1 MIVESNEEG
10 KKIIGKTISK
20 AWIDG
25 GTVYIE
31 FTDGAV
37 LDYFASDGGYS
48 CWDLVDKN
56 GKYL

>member
-10 KKIIGKTISK
+10 KKIIDKTISK

-25 GTVYIE
+25 YSVCIE
-31 FTDGAV
+31 FTDGTI
-37 LDYFASDGGYS
+37 LDYDASDGGYS
-48 CWDLVDKN
+48 CRDLVDKN